1 MGTRMQSLGFPRS
14 SANVSPVDRPAGSPA
29 DPGNPAVPGAGTANQ
44 PPVESSSSAERL
56 ISPRRVQ
63 AQPSASTTGRRA
75 ASLGAGA
82 TATVSQ
88 PSPPS
93 LRSPASGSDV
103 SRGVPPA
110 KRPKGRWFISSCLAL
125 LFLAVGYSLWNE
137 LWHYQAHGVVDA
149 RIVQLAA
156 PAAARVASVHAREGQ
171 EVRMGDL
178 LVTLDRPELLQQ
190 IDRTRDELRVALA
203 AVAAETIRAS
213 REDEAQV
220 ARQRGS
226 LADYFRFRTQLI
238 EAETSW
244 QERSDEFARQRGL
257 VARGAAAAADVD
269 RLSTQMSGLQ
279 ETIDQLREAID
290 GLQPDPSPA
299 GQQPA
304 IDPMVGPQL
313 AHVDEL
319 RRELGRLR
327 EQLSLCEL
335 RAPCDG
341 LVVRQ
346 HHYSGET
353 VAAAEP
359 IVELAEQGS
368 EHIALYVPQRLATKL
383 QIGSEVNL
391 NIVALRNQLPC
402 HVWRFDPALQPAP
415 AGLAR
420 YYNQHERLVV
430 VRLMPDLRSA
440 SDAVWQGV
448 WLGSHVR
455 WPRSWDNP
463 WGAPTR
469 VAEPGASRLSAAAP
483 EGWGQ

>member
-1 MGTRMQSLGFPRS
+1 VFH
-14 SANVSPVDRPAGSPA
+14 
-29 DPGNPAVPGAGTANQ
+29 GA
-44 PPVESSSSAERL
+44 PL
-56 ISPRRVQ
+56 
-63 AQPSASTTGRRA
+63 
-75 ASLGAGA
+75 
-82 TATVSQ
+82 
-88 PSPPS
+88 
-93 LRSPASGSDV
+93 
-103 SRGVPPA
+103 A

-125 LFLAVGYSLWNE
+125 LFVSLGYSLWNE

-156 PAAARVASVHAREGQ
+156 PAAARVASVHVREGH

-203 AVAAETIRAS
+203 TVASETIRGT
-213 REDEAQV
+213 REGDAQV
-220 ARQRGS
+220 ARQRGL

-244 QERSDEFARQRGL
+244 QEHSDELARQRGL
-257 VARGAAAAADVD
+257 VARGAAAAADID

-279 ETIDQLREAID
+279 ETIDQLREAVD
-290 GLQPDPSPA
+290 GLQPDQSPA
-299 GQQPA
+299 GQPPA
-304 IDPMVGPQL
+304 VDPMVGPQL

-327 EQLSLCEL
+327 EELSLCEL
-335 RAPCDG
+335 RASCDG

-346 HHYSGET
+346 YRYAGET

-359 IVELAEQGS
+359 IVELAEKGS

-391 NIVALRNQLPC
+391 NIVALRSQLPC
-402 HVWRFDPALQPAP
+402 RVWRFDPALQPAP

-420 YYNQHERLVV
+420 YYNQNERLVV
-430 VRLMPDLRSA
+430 VRLVPDLRSDA
-440 SDAVWQGV
+440 DAVWQGV

-455 WPRSWDNP
+455 WPRSWDHP
-463 WGAPTR
+463 FSAPAR
-469 VAEPGASRLSAAAP
+469 VAEPGASRLTAAAP
-483 EGWGQ
+483 EGLGR